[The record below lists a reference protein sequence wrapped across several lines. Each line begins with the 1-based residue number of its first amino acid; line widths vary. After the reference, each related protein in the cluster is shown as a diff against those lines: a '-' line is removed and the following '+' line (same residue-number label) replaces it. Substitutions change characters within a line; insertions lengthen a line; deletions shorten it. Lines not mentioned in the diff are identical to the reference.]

1 MSANPQALNFGTTPQ
16 AARETADANPLSKL
30 PRLLRGVGATVL
42 LTSVSIFLFRGWEG
56 GDDVYR
62 YCLLLLQTAGLA
74 ALSLVTAHFIGEGK
88 GARLLYMLA
97 LACVPA
103 NFAIL
108 GGFLYATFGSG
119 PFTAVTPEMFSWST
133 ASATSALL
141 ITGFSTLLLLPLA
154 VLGFRVLTRYSY
166 ASLSQLFLIG
176 NLALLVPLR
185 VPALVGIAALTM
197 CIAVLFRLAAIKQT
211 DRTLSSIDGVIAR
224 VLVFAPIAVF
234 VGRNL
239 WIHHADSALV
249 MSLALMAYSL
259 LRYLSMEI
267 VVQPQARQVL
277 EVAAVGAALTAA
289 GGAMGILEPTSDL
302 TSAFTLP
309 VGGLVCF
316 ALLSELGTRASAHR
330 VGYRLL
336 GSLILASLL
345 LANVVL
351 MHSVI
356 AAATCI
362 TFGLLL
368 LGYGAMAGQ
377 RAPFLAGASC
387 AVVGVS
393 DQLLHVVLNFDLGSW
408 GTLGMVGISAILLG
422 SVLERQGAALRAQW
436 IAMRGR
442 YQAWQL

>member
-1 MSANPQALNFGTTPQ
+1 MSAKPQMLNFSTAPQ
-16 AARETADANPLSKL
+16 AAQEPIEPGPLSKL
-30 PRLLRGVGATVL
+30 PMLLRGVGATVL

-74 ALSLVTAHFIGEGK
+74 GLSLATAHYIGEGK

-108 GGFLYATFGSG
+108 GGFLFATFGG
-119 PFTAVTPEMFSWST
+119 APLAAPYPEMFSWTTSN
-133 ASATSALL
+133 ATSAVLV
-141 ITGFSTLLLLPLA
+141 TGFGTLVLTPLA

-166 ASLSQLFLIG
+166 KSMSQLFLLG

-185 VPALVGIAALTM
+185 VPALIGVAALAM
-197 CIAVLFRLAAIKQT
+197 CIAILIRLATAKQT
-211 DRTLSSIDGVIAR
+211 DRTLSSSDGVIAR

-239 WIHHADSALV
+239 WIHQADSALV
-249 MSLALMAYSL
+249 MSLALMTYSL

-267 VVQPQARQVL
+267 VVHPRSRQML
-277 EVAAVGAALTAA
+277 EYAAVIATMLAA
-289 GGAMGILEPTSDL
+289 GGAMGILEPTTDV

-309 VGGLVCF
+309 VGGIVCF
-316 ALLSELGTRASAHR
+316 ALLSELGSRASARR
-330 VGYRLL
+330 VGYRML
-336 GSLILASLL
+336 GSLILASALM
-345 LANVVL
+345 ANIWM
-351 MHSVI
+351 MHGAV
-356 AAATCI
+356 AAALCI

-368 LGYGAMAGQ
+368 FGYGVVCGQ

-387 AVVGVS
+387 AVVGVM
-393 DQLLHVVLNFDLGSW
+393 DQLLQIVLNFDLGSW

-422 SVLERQGAALRAQW
+422 SVLERQGTALRGHW
-436 IAMRGR
+436 TAMRGR
-442 YQAWQL
+442 YHAWQV